1 MPEKNQ
7 VRMPMITKQLYADEQ
22 TKKFF
27 SHYAHAALKEKRD
40 FKDS

>member
-22 TKKFF
+22 IKNFF
-27 SHYAHAALKEKRD
+27 SHYAHAALKRKKGLQR
-40 FKDS
+40 